1 MRESVVERAD
11 PADSGAGAGRVFV
24 VALCGG
30 GDRPIAEL
38 ADRTPFEA
46 AATPHLDELARA
58 GCSGLLEVIRSDVP
72 PESDSGAMALLGYD
86 PVRFYTGRG
95 PLEGLGMD
103 FWDADGFSVAFRINF
118 ASWQPD
124 TGRLDRRTSRDL
136 SDDELEA
143 LVTSIR
149 AEVRLS
155 GDLSVR
161 LTGFGRHRGILALTS
176 RTVPLSGRV
185 TNTDPG
191 FVARGP
197 FGVPVADPPS
207 TPLRCRPA
215 PADQVHG
222 ADGVHGADEVNG
234 ADRGRA
240 AEVTARLVNQFVDRS
255 AAVLENHPVNLARR
269 AAGRRP
275 ANLILVRD
283 GGDTLPVLPSF
294 AAQRGLRL
302 AMYGQVP
309 AERGLARL
317 IGARFTVAKAGPGQ
331 DDRAF
336 YRKLVPALLDD
347 PADVVFVH
355 LKGPDEP
362 GHDGRP
368 HDKVAAIRDIDAGF
382 VGPLRARLG
391 PLDTLVVTCDHA
403 TPCELGIH
411 APDRVPA
418 VVAGPGVRPDGVTEF
433 GERAAAGGGLPA
445 GRASELLPWLLRL
458 RREN

>member
-1 MRESVVERAD
+1 MRESVVDRAD

-46 AATPHLDELARA
+46 AATPHLDELARD
-58 GCSGLLEVIRSDVP
+58 GCSGLLEVIRADVP

-86 PVRFYTGRG
+86 PVRYYTGRG

-143 LVTSIR
+143 LVTSVR
-149 AEVRLS
+149 AEVRLT
-155 GDLSVR
+155 DDVAVR

-191 FVARGP
+191 FVALGP
-197 FGVPVADPPS
+197 FGVPVADPPT

-215 PADQVHG
+215 PG
-222 ADGVHGADEVNG
+222 LDGTPSGLN
-234 ADRGRA
+234 
-240 AEVTARLVNQFVDRS
+240 AEGTARLVNQFVERS

-294 AAQRGLRL
+294 AAERGLRL
-302 AMYGQVP
+302 SMYGQVP

-317 IGARFTVAKAGPGQ
+317 IGARFTVARAGPGE
-331 DDRAF
+331 DDRSF
-336 YRKLVPALLDD
+336 YRTLLPALLDD

-368 HDKVAAIRDIDAGF
+368 HDKVTAIGDIDGGF

-411 APDRVPA
+411 APDRVPT
-418 VVAGPGVRPDGVTEF
+418 VVTGPGVRPDGVTGF

-445 GRASELLPWLLRL
+445 ARASELLPWLLRL
-458 RREN
+458 RKGR